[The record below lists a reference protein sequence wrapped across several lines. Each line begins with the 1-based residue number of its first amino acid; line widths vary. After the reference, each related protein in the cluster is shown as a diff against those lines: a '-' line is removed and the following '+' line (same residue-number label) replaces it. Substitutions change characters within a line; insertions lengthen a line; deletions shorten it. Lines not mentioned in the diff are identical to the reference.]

1 MISISIFNISLNLLI
16 KWIVQIKKF
25 SLFRLY
31 HKNPLTVKTDPK
43 IYEQQRSAIKPTMCW
58 QLTTRKKIDTGCI
71 RKHVQDAFKIKNK
84 NNIKLNTNRIYYA
97 INVYK
102 VRTKGNS

>member
-1 MISISIFNISLNLLI
+1 
-16 KWIVQIKKF
+16 
-25 SLFRLY
+25 
-31 HKNPLTVKTDPK
+31 
-43 IYEQQRSAIKPTMCW
+43 MCW

-84 NNIKLNTNRIYYA
+84 NSIKLNTNRIYYA

-102 VRTKGNS
+102 VRTKDNS